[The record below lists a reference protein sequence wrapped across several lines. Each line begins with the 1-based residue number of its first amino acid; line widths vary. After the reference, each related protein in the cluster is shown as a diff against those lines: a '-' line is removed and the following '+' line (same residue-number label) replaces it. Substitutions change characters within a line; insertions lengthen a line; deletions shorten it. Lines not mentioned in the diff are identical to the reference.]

1 MEIQDNIQNIHML
14 NEIKNSISE
23 IQTTFENNVIELEN
37 NQNQIN
43 ESMIK
48 VIKISKEFEKIRKMM
63 DKNIFLNK

>member
-14 NEIKNSISE
+14 NELKNCISE

-43 ESMIK
+43 ESMSK